1 MSHRNLKITAELTET
16 NGYCFLPEEMSNKHI
31 NIEMVFKNYTK
42 LQWQEFQQEWKM
54 SNFQWIILAKVTILF
69 CNEVHAQ

>member
-16 NGYCFLPEEMSNKHI
+16 NCYCFLPVEVSNKHI
-31 NIEMVFKNYTK
+31 NIEMVFKNYTQ

-54 SNFQWIILAKVTILF
+54 SNFQWIILAKVTIFILF
-69 CNEVHAQ
+69 AH